1 MGKKCVACGENNSN
15 YFQIPSKLQ
24 TRAKWIKA
32 IHQFCGNSKQTY
44 DTKKEYYL
52 FSFNSLL
59 DISKINDYSVIC
71 QKHFKEDCINISG
84 KRNRLIEGAVPSE
97 FVCKDI
103 YNLCTLKNSYGS

>member
-1 MGKKCVACGENNSN
+1 MTQKK
-15 YFQIPSKLQ
+15 K
-24 TRAKWIKA
+24 
-32 IHQFCGNSKQTY
+32 
-44 DTKKEYYL
+44 YYL

-59 DISKINDYSVIC
+59 DVSKINDYSVIC

-103 YNLCTLKNSYGS
+103 YNLCTL